1 MAMKILQR
9 MQCLGLEPNAITY
22 GIYHRAIMQG
32 EWPTPSQLNA
42 IDAWKRIR
50 FRVEGCS
57 RFRAPLKNLAFMQ
70 QETSYAASASTNA
83 LSAFDT
89 SAMES
94 PHLSL
99 NASNASLSSGISSQE
114 TESLSTNVQERDA
127 KVGFEFKNDF
137 LGPADSISIVHRD
150 RTCEL
155 NLPNRKISA
164 LDYLAIS
171 SGLFFLLEETY
182 YINF

>member
-1 MAMKILQR
+1 MEQASIPFHDQVCYRTLIQLCGEYGKPHMAMKILQR

-83 LSAFDT
+83 L
-89 SAMES
+89 
-94 PHLSL
+94 
-99 NASNASLSSGISSQE
+99 
-114 TESLSTNVQERDA
+114 
-127 KVGFEFKNDF
+127 
-137 LGPADSISIVHRD
+137 
-150 RTCEL
+150 
-155 NLPNRKISA
+155 
-164 LDYLAIS
+164 
-171 SGLFFLLEETY
+171 
-182 YINF
+182 